1 VEGLIELTP
10 NRGAV
15 VSTPT
20 MALSLEHFALLAALE
35 TLAAELAC
43 VAASAADIGAI
54 IEANTKMKEAGAS
67 GDIAA
72 FLHLNNE
79 VHRGIVGASRNRP
92 LVDAHQVVSRQI
104 IRVQNLNGPLEHG
117 VEESLTEHDALLEA
131 LRRRDRRRAVSL
143 IRAHLKTV
151 EDNLRARLNALEVY

>member
-1 VEGLIELTP
+1 LCQRYGVSRSPLREAYQVLAVEGLIELTP

-92 LVDAHQVVSRQI
+92 LVDAHQVVSRC
-104 IRVQNLNGPLEHG
+104 R
-117 VEESLTEHDALLEA
+117 T
-131 LRRRDRRRAVSL
+131 
-143 IRAHLKTV
+143 
-151 EDNLRARLNALEVY
+151 